1 MKLTEAIKD
10 LQSGTKHYKLI
21 VLNQES
27 KECINDCK
35 SLDFDG
41 LVKIDVTK
49 LLIEELLDG
58 KTEEAKKHETWEFI
72 KSYLDSLDFKILV
85 LHNVDYMFS
94 KELGNHDV
102 IYDFKYYSR
111 NGHVIVLFI
120 NGKLSNN
127 HIIHSE
133 EGNTDYKNMDVSEVI
148 VMGWE

>member
-1 MKLTEAIKD
+1 MNLKEAIED
-10 LQSGTKHYKLI
+10 LKTGTKHYKLL

-27 KECINDCK
+27 KEYINECK
-35 SLDFDG
+35 SLDFEG
-41 LVKIDVTK
+41 IVKIDVTK
-49 LLIEELLDG
+49 LLIEELLDN
-58 KTEEAKKHETWEFI
+58 KTKEEKEHETWDFI

-94 KELGNHDV
+94 EELGNHDV

-127 HIIHSE
+127 HIIYSE
-133 EGNTDYKNMDVSEVI
+133 EGNSDYKNMDVSEVT
-148 VMGWE
+148 VMGWK

>member
-1 MKLTEAIKD
+1 MDDK
-10 LQSGTKHYKLI
+10 TK
-21 VLNQES
+21 EE
-27 KECINDCK
+27 KE
-35 SLDFDG
+35 
-41 LVKIDVTK
+41 
-49 LLIEELLDG
+49 
-58 KTEEAKKHETWEFI
+58 HETWDFI

-94 KELGNHDV
+94 EELGNHDV

-127 HIIHSE
+127 HIIYSE
-133 EGNTDYKNMDVSEVI
+133 EGNSDYKNMDVSEVT